1 MQNEKIEKIAQ
12 ERIDQVRNKVEI
24 MSEFARSNKLA
35 MGAHIFIAALISL
48 TYLIE
53 VFKGSRSIGYVAF
66 VIVLGLASPIA
77 EIIAYSRN
85 KEATSI
91 KHFISLGFGV
101 FYTFLVLTTQNS
113 HAYVY
118 AIPMIIIVT
127 VYNDYKYSL
136 YINLAMFFVNIVQVI
151 VFISNGTYNLK
162 TDSAS
167 IAIQLFVMAIIATF
181 AALSSRMLDF
191 NNRLKLKQIEIQHQE
206 TKEMFDHIMSISKEM
221 ISDIEITDGHIKEL
235 DVSIGNTRNA
245 MEQVS
250 SGSNDTATAVQKQLS
265 MTENIQ
271 NKINDVTVGTDEIA
285 LSVKQTKNAIDQ
297 GNHNVDYLV
306 GKVKAKVHPFVEY
319 FKFLKQF
326 EDEQTVAKYTIP
338 APAQMFQQMIVPQNF
353 QSTREFYATNEELI
367 HDIGVA
373 YQEVIRQFYDAGCR
387 NLQLDDC
394 TWGAIVG
401 NAAKQRYQSL
411 GIDLED
417 VKKQLLAVNNLALE
431 NKPADMVITSHI
443 CRGNYHSTFFTSGP
457 YDSVADY
464 VFAQENVDALLLE
477 YDDERSGGF
486 EPLAKVSP
494 NKKVVLGLIT
504 SKKPE
509 LEDPEVIKAR
519 IAEAAQYVPLDRL
532 CLSTQCGFAST
543 EEGNKLTEEQQW
555 AKIALV
561 QSVAKDVWGE

>member
-66 VIVLGLASPIA
+66 IIVLGLASPIA

-136 YINLAMFFVNIVQVI
+136 YINLAMIFVNIVQVI
-151 VFISNGTYNLK
+151 VFVSNGTYNLK

-167 IAIQLFVMAIIATF
+167 IEIQLFVMAIIATF

-250 SGSNDTATAVQKQLS
+250 SGSNDTAAAVQKQLS
-265 MTENIQ
+265 MTENI
-271 NKINDVTVGTDEIA
+271 
-285 LSVKQTKNAIDQ
+285 
-297 GNHNVDYLV
+297 
-306 GKVKAKVHPFVEY
+306 
-319 FKFLKQF
+319 
-326 EDEQTVAKYTIP
+326 
-338 APAQMFQQMIVPQNF
+338 
-353 QSTREFYATNEELI
+353 
-367 HDIGVA
+367 
-373 YQEVIRQFYDAGCR
+373 
-387 NLQLDDC
+387 
-394 TWGAIVG
+394 
-401 NAAKQRYQSL
+401 
-411 GIDLED
+411 
-417 VKKQLLAVNNLALE
+417 
-431 NKPADMVITSHI
+431 
-443 CRGNYHSTFFTSGP
+443 
-457 YDSVADY
+457 
-464 VFAQENVDALLLE
+464 
-477 YDDERSGGF
+477 
-486 EPLAKVSP
+486 
-494 NKKVVLGLIT
+494 
-504 SKKPE
+504 
-509 LEDPEVIKAR
+509 
-519 IAEAAQYVPLDRL
+519 
-532 CLSTQCGFAST
+532 
-543 EEGNKLTEEQQW
+543 
-555 AKIALV
+555 
-561 QSVAKDVWGE
+561 

>member
-101 FYTFLVLTTQNS
+101 FYTFIVLTTQNS

-136 YINLAMFFVNIVQVI
+136 YINLAMIFVNIVQVI
-151 VFISNGTYNLK
+151 VFVSNGTYNLK

-167 IAIQLFVMAIIATF
+167 IEIQLFVMAIIAIF

-250 SGSNDTATAVQKQLS
+250 SGSNDTAAAVQKQLS

-306 GKVKAKVHPFVEY
+306 GKVNESVESG
-319 FKFLKQF
+319 KQVSNEIASLN
-326 EDEQTVAKYTIP
+326 EDMEKMNSVVDIINNITSQTSLLALNASIEAARAGEAGKGFAVVADQVSVL
-338 APAQMFQQMIVPQNF
+338 AAQ
-353 QSTREFYATNEELI
+353 SSE
-367 HDIGVA
+367 
-373 YQEVIRQFYDAGCR
+373 
-387 NLQLDDC
+387 
-394 TWGAIVG
+394 
-401 NAAKQRYQSL
+401 AAKESSQLVETSVKAVEK
-411 GIDLED
+411 GIVIVDD
-417 VKKQLLAVNNLALE
+417 TAKQL
-431 NKPADMVITSHI
+431 
-443 CRGNYHSTFFTSGP
+443 
-457 YDSVADY
+457 
-464 VFAQENVDALLLE
+464 ENVV
-477 YDDERSGGF
+477 SG
-486 EPLAKVSP
+486 S
-494 NKKVVLGLIT
+494 NLIT
-504 SKKPE
+504 S
-509 LEDPEVIKAR
+509 EVNEVAQALSAQNDSFEQINEGVEQINNNVQNNSAT
-519 IAEAAQYVPLDRL
+519 AQECAAASQQMRSQAANLDGLIRK
-532 CLSTQCGFAST
+532 F
-543 EEGNKLTEEQQW
+543 K
-555 AKIALV
+555 
-561 QSVAKDVWGE
+561 VAKFK

>member
-136 YINLAMFFVNIVQVI
+136 YINLAMIFVNIVQVI
-151 VFISNGTYNLK
+151 VFVSNGTYNLK

-167 IAIQLFVMAIIATF
+167 IEIQLFVMAIIATF

-250 SGSNDTATAVQKQLS
+250 SGSNDTAAAVQKQLS

-306 GKVKAKVHPFVEY
+306 GKVNESVESG
-319 FKFLKQF
+319 KQVSNEIASLN
-326 EDEQTVAKYTIP
+326 EDMEKMNSVVDIINNITSQTSLLALNASIEAARAGEAGKGISVVASEISKMANETQDATVKITDMIQEVTG
-338 APAQMFQQMIVPQNF
+338 ALDRVVEVTGQMIDMIEGQN
-353 QSTREFYATNEELI
+353 EATEKTAASFKTIAKNTDSILDNSESLSDYVEELSI
-367 HDIGVA
+367 ANKEIVDSISTISAISEEVA
-373 YQEVIRQFYDAGCR
+373 AHSSDTYSVSEHNIEIVSQIVEITS
-387 NLQLDDC
+387 NLKRL
-394 TWGAIVG
+394 
-401 NAAKQRYQSL
+401 AKQL
-411 GIDLED
+411 
-417 VKKQLLAVNNLALE
+417 NN
-431 NKPADMVITSHI
+431 N
-443 CRGNYHSTFFTSGP
+443 
-457 YDSVADY
+457 
-464 VFAQENVDALLLE
+464 
-477 YDDERSGGF
+477 
-486 EPLAKVSP
+486 
-494 NKKVVLGLIT
+494 
-504 SKKPE
+504 
-509 LEDPEVIKAR
+509 
-519 IAEAAQYVPLDRL
+519 
-532 CLSTQCGFAST
+532 
-543 EEGNKLTEEQQW
+543 
-555 AKIALV
+555 
-561 QSVAKDVWGE
+561 